1 MDFENKTALNV
12 DGNRCYLAFSDLSQ
26 CCIFF
31 KLCFFCTLYLGNVQQ
46 FYINFRKNKVR
57 CVLPTTA

>member
-12 DGNRCYLAFSDLSQ
+12 DGNRCCLAFSDLSQ

-31 KLCFFCTLYLGNVQQ
+31 KLWFFCTLHLGNVQQ
-46 FYINFRKNKVR
+46 FYVNFRKNKIKF
-57 CVLPTTA
+57 VLPTTA